1 MKTVYYNGYNWYNCD
16 DRLLFLFSFTS
27 VETIASWTNPKV
39 QEDWLY
45 SEWWN
50 EFYMWNILSCTQN
63 VWVGSSLIIL
73 VTYNKSVY
81 ISQVNLFSFYG
92 IIKKMH
98 CTEGEGKKKKTFV
111 YKSLRR
117 ERIKMAEW
125 ENTPPHTDTS
135 KIHTYVELETVRKVL
150 YNQSCEIH
158 T

>member
-1 MKTVYYNGYNWYNCD
+1 MV
-16 DRLLFLFSFTS
+16 LLKRC
-27 VETIASWTNPKV
+27 IV
-39 QEDWLY
+39 QRER
-45 SEWWN
+45 
-50 EFYMWNILSCTQN
+50 
-63 VWVGSSLIIL
+63 
-73 VTYNKSVY
+73 
-81 ISQVNLFSFYG
+81 
-92 IIKKMH
+92 
-98 CTEGEGKKKKTFV
+98 KKKKTFV